1 MVGKSRLCFKASAR
15 SRVRYDTELGG
26 CCAISGT
33 TPSGAIK
40 CPRQSIWSRKLK
52 TQIEQ
57 PTLHK
62 PALET
67 YRILTLED
75 AENIDKLKEAC
86 KNAGHQVVPVLTIRQ
101 AMEFLDLKDHV
112 DVIISATHLQHESVF
127 DFLRRVKSADSVHRN
142 VPFVMLCLEP
152 GGLARMTSD
161 VVESVAAIMGADHY
175 ILMPEFD
182 ADELLRHIEPLFPPI
197 PLKELDPSPHVPKQD
212 L

>member
-1 MVGKSRLCFKASAR
+1 MQTK
-15 SRVRYDTELGG
+15 
-26 CCAISGT
+26 
-33 TPSGAIK
+33 
-40 CPRQSIWSRKLK
+40 
-52 TQIEQ
+52 IEQ

-75 AENIDKLKEAC
+75 AENIEKLKDAC

-101 AMEFLDLKDHV
+101 AMEFLDVKDHV
-112 DVIISATHLQHESVF
+112 DLIISATHLQSESVF
-127 DFLRRVKSADSVHRN
+127 DFLRRVKSQDSAHRN

-161 VVESVAAIMGADHY
+161 VVESVAEIMGADHY
-175 ILMPEFD
+175 IMMPEFD
-182 ADELLRHIEPLFPPI
+182 AGELLRQIEPLFPPI
-197 PLKELDPSPHVPKQD
+197 PLKELDPTLHEPEKD